1 MVKIILVS
9 AYDKFEYAKRAI
21 RLGAYDYIEKPLDY
35 MYLTEKIQNAFLQ
48 LDKIRK
54 NQELLRASR
63 PLMTDKF
70 FDDLLHY
77 PGEDPDIRLGSFL
90 EYLDLKTDYDYFIVL
105 VLEAEYTGDAGSH
118 PDFAQFQM
126 ELLNILDLLKEK
138 FHGFSYF
145 HYLTDADEITCI
157 LGGNCHSHRKFL
169 QSVHNT
175 VEDVILTGNFFSL
188 CITQ

>member
-1 MVKIILVS
+1 MKKVMIVDDNSLAAEGIEKNIDWQALDAEVSIIEYNSRSMCKLALSVNPMVKIILVS

-35 MYLTEKIQNAFLQ
+35 SYLTEKIQNAFLQ

-54 NQELLRASR
+54 NQELLKASR

-70 FDDLLHY
+70 FADLLHY

-105 VLEAEYTGDAGSH
+105 VLEAEYTGRTLPNSRW
-118 PDFAQFQM
+118 
-126 ELLNILDLLKEK
+126 
-138 FHGFSYF
+138 
-145 HYLTDADEITCI
+145 
-157 LGGNCHSHRKFL
+157 NC
-169 QSVHNT
+169 
-175 VEDVILTGNFFSL
+175 
-188 CITQ
+188 

>member
-1 MVKIILVS
+1 
-9 AYDKFEYAKRAI
+9 
-21 RLGAYDYIEKPLDY
+21 
-35 MYLTEKIQNAFLQ
+35 
-48 LDKIRK
+48 
-54 NQELLRASR
+54 
-63 PLMTDKF
+63 MTDKF

-77 PGEDPDIRLGSFL
+77 PGEDPKLRLGDFL

-105 VLEAEYTGDAGSH
+105 VLEAEYTGETDNR

-145 HYLTDADEITCI
+145 HYLTDAEEITCI
-157 LGGNCHSHRKFL
+157 LGGSSHSRRKFL

-175 VEDVILTGNFFSL
+175 VEDITKSYNNFHYTL
-188 CITQ
+188 NIGLGTAVDNK

>member
-1 MVKIILVS
+1 MCKLALSINPMVKIILVS

-35 MYLTEKIQNAFLQ
+35 RYLTEKIQNAFLQ

-77 PGEDPDIRLGSFL
+77 PGEKIRTSAWAPFW
-90 EYLDLKTDYDYFIVL
+90 
-105 VLEAEYTGDAGSH
+105 
-118 PDFAQFQM
+118 
-126 ELLNILDLLKEK
+126 
-138 FHGFSYF
+138 
-145 HYLTDADEITCI
+145 
-157 LGGNCHSHRKFL
+157 
-169 QSVHNT
+169 NT
-175 VEDVILTGNFFSL
+175 WI
-188 CITQ
+188 

>member
-1 MVKIILVS
+1 MCKLALSVNPMVKIILVS

-35 MYLTEKIQNAFLQ
+35 SYLTEKIQNAFLQ

-54 NQELLRASR
+54 NQELLKASR

-70 FDDLLHY
+70 FADLLHY

-105 VLEAEYTGDAGSH
+105 VLEAEYTGETRSRPAGLCPI
-118 PDFAQFQM
+118 PDGIV
-126 ELLNILDLLKEK
+126 EYPGSPER
-138 FHGFSYF
+138 
-145 HYLTDADEITCI
+145 EI
-157 LGGNCHSHRKFL
+157 S
-169 QSVHNT
+169 
-175 VEDVILTGNFFSL
+175 
-188 CITQ
+188 